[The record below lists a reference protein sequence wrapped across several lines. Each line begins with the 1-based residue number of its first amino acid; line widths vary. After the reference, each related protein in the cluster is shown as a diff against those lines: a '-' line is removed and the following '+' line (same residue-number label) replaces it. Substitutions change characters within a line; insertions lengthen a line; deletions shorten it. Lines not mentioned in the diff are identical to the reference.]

1 MRGRKEDQEQ
11 LFSYVGLETYVPDNH
26 PLRRVRK
33 IVDAMLAEMDEELEQ
48 LYADVGR
55 PSIPPEQLL
64 RAVVLQMLYTIRS
77 ERMLVEQMQYNLLFK
92 WFVGLQIEEKVWNA
106 TTFTKNRDRLLN
118 EQVAR
123 LFFDSTVKRAKK
135 KRLLS
140 DEHFTVDGTLI
151 ESYASLK
158 SFRPK
163 DKSDEEPENFHGKKR
178 KNDTHESVTDPE
190 AKLYRKGNGKEARLY
205 YIAHVLSENRNG
217 LVCDVELSP
226 ATGTAEV
233 DRAGVMLARAAQRSR
248 KHRTCGADKG
258 YDTRQFV
265 RSAREHGFT
274 PHVAAKKSGS
284 AVDLRTT
291 RHPGYLVSQR
301 KRKRVEEIFG
311 WGKTVGPLR
320 KMKHRGI
327 TLVRTVVTMTAATY
341 NILRIAN
348 LETIHAQ

>member
-1 MRGRKEDQEQ
+1 MRGHKNDQDQ
-11 LFSYVGLETYVPDNH
+11 LFSYVGLETYVPSNH
-26 PLRRVRK
+26 PLRRVRAL
-33 IVDAMLAEMDEELEQ
+33 VDSMLKEMDEEFEK
-48 LYADVGR
+48 LYSDVGR

-64 RAVVLQMLYTIRS
+64 RSLVLQILYSIRS
-77 ERMLVEQMQYNLLFK
+77 ERMLVEQLQYNLLFK

-106 TTFTKNRDRLLN
+106 TTYTKNRDRLLG
-118 EQVAR
+118 ERVAR
-123 LFFDSTVKRAKK
+123 VFFEATVRKAKK

-163 DKSDEEPENFHGKKR
+163 DKSDKDPEDFHGKKR
-178 KNDTHESVTDPE
+178 KNDTHASVTDPE

-233 DRAGVMLARAAQRSR
+233 DHAGIMLARAAERSR
-248 KHRTCGADKG
+248 RHRTCGADKG
-258 YDTRQFV
+258 YDTRGFITT
-265 RSAREHGFT
+265 ARQHGFT
-274 PHVAAKKSGS
+274 PHVAAKKSGG
-284 AVDLRTT
+284 AVDQRTS
-291 RHPGYLVSQR
+291 RHPGYLISQR

-320 KMKHRGI
+320 KMKHRGA
-327 TLVRTVVTMTAATY
+327 TLVRTVVTMTAAAY
-341 NILRIAN
+341 NIVRMAN
-348 LETIHAQ
+348 IEAAGA

>member
-1 MRGRKEDQEQ
+1 MRGRKKCQEQ
-11 LFSYVGLETYVPDNH
+11 LFSYVGLESYVPENH
-26 PLRRVRK
+26 PLRRIRRLT
-33 IVDAMLAEMDEELEQ
+33 DGMLREIDEDLEQ
-48 LYADVGR
+48 LYADDGR

-64 RAVVLQMLYTIRS
+64 RAVILQMLYSIRS
-77 ERMLVEQMQYNLLFK
+77 ERMLVEQLHYNLLFK

-158 SFRPK
+158 SYRPK
-163 DKSDEEPENFHGKKR
+163 DKSDEDPQNFRGQKR
-178 KNDTHESVTDPE
+178 SNDTHQSVTDPE

-205 YIAHVLSENRNG
+205 YAAHVLSENRNG
-217 LVCDVELSP
+217 LVCDIEVSP
-226 ATGTAEV
+226 ATGTAEI
-233 DRAGVMLARAAQRSR
+233 DAAEIMLER
-248 KHRTCGADKG
+248 KGSADKKRRTCGADKG
-258 YDTRQFV
+258 YDTRRFV
-265 RSAREHGFT
+265 KIARMNRFT
-274 PHVAAKKSGS
+274 PHVAAKKSGGS
-284 AVDLRTT
+284 VDARTT
-291 RHPGYLVSQR
+291 RHPGYLMSQR

-320 KMKHRGI
+320 KMKHKGI
-327 TLVRTVVTMTAATY
+327 KLVRTVTTFTVATY
-341 NILRIAN
+341 NILRMAN
-348 LETIHAQ
+348 LEYQYA